1 MYSLFA
7 NGNHTKQGF
16 STLRTANINS
26 TGEDLICFVLLIIG
40 FKAHKAVEGCVT
52 TKMQEMGNED
62 FTTFDTTLEIFTYND
77 QELNITELG
86 CPTLQ
91 KELDNVSIDI
101 NISFLGVCQNNLL
114 QIDTLIEIMHKF
126 N

>member
-1 MYSLFA
+1 MFLF
-7 NGNHTKQGF
+7 F
-16 STLRTANINS
+16 
-26 TGEDLICFVLLIIG
+26 IIG

-52 TKMQEMGNED
+52 TKMQEMGNAD

-91 KELDNVSIDI
+91 KELDNVSIEI
-101 NISFLGVCQNNLL
+101 NISFLEVCQNNFL
-114 QIDTLIEIMHKF
+114 QIKTLIEIMHKF

>member
-1 MYSLFA
+1 MFLF
-7 NGNHTKQGF
+7 F
-16 STLRTANINS
+16 
-26 TGEDLICFVLLIIG
+26 IIG

-52 TKMQEMGNED
+52 TKMQEMGNKD

-77 QELNITELG
+77 QELNITTDLG

-101 NISFLGVCQNNLL
+101 NISFLGVYQNNLL
-114 QIDTLIEIMHKF
+114 QIDTLIVIMHKF